1 MFRGGGRRWK
11 NENRGF
17 QWAIAGVDSFSGSR
31 PEKLNNCKN
40 VVFRV
45 FGEIKEK
52 SKFSWKLVTDGRK
65 NTKTSKTFQNISR
78 KIEFTRKVLTDGLNV
93 TKTRKTEYRNPKNFY
108 QKIYLPI
115 LKERTGK
122 ITIQNKLNPFIKF

>member
-1 MFRGGGRRWK
+1 MDGQIQK
-11 NENRGF
+11 P
-17 QWAIAGVDSFSGSR
+17 V
-31 PEKLNNCKN
+31 KL
-40 VVFRV
+40 F
-45 FGEIKEK
+45 
-52 SKFSWKLVTDGRK
+52 
-65 NTKTSKTFQNISR
+65 KTFQEKSNLP
-78 KIEFTRKVLTDGLNV
+78 EKVLTDGLNV